1 MPRRSEPYPAAYR
14 ARILELIRNGRTPEE
29 LALEYEP
36 TANTIRNWVK
46 QAQLDSGQRK
56 DGLTTD
62 EKAELRRLRAENKRL
77 KMEREI
83 LEKAA
88 AWFASRSGSLPKT
101 SSGS

>member
-88 AWFASRSGSLPKT
+88 AWFASRSGSLPKK

>member
-46 QAQLDSGQRK
+46 QAQLDSG
-56 DGLTTD
+56 
-62 EKAELRRLRAENKRL
+62 
-77 KMEREI
+77 
-83 LEKAA
+83 
-88 AWFASRSGSLPKT
+88 
-101 SSGS
+101 